1 MLRFKTLFPILIIF
15 PYSYLLS
22 QNLNRLFDEY
32 LNSYYLNK
40 QIPSI
45 SAGVLKDGEI
55 IWSSTKGLSDLENN
69 IPATNK
75 TLYRIASISKSITA
89 VGIMQLVEAG
99 RINLDDNV
107 RKYIPYLPPKLKP
120 FTVRQLLNHTS
131 GIRSYQEN
139 EFDSKKYFSSTRD
152 VIIYLMKD
160 SLEYTPGERYLYSTL
175 GYNLLAAIIENVSG
189 MSYADYLKKKIFEPA
204 GMASTIPDYQ
214 KNLIFNRARGY
225 ERNLFR
231 QLQNAPLADLSIK
244 YAGGGLL
251 STTDDLLRFASNLL
265 NGRLLKHET
274 LDSMLIPA
282 RLNNGKYINYGL
294 GFSFA
299 TDETGRKSFSHS
311 GAGTGF
317 TGHLIIYPD
326 ENIAAVYLVNIR
338 DRNLENPAKAL
349 LAITRLK
356 EKYPVKKSLADY
368 LMSEYT
374 KTSIDSVLNIYYVIS
389 SDSLNPYSSARDE
402 LYLFG
407 NDLLALNQSVDA
419 IKYFKFLSSQFPDDP
434 AIFVGLGNA
443 YFADG
448 NKGLALR
455 NFRLALRFDP
465 KNTFAKNMINKI
477 IGLN

>member
-15 PYSYLLS
+15 PFSYLLS

-160 SLEYTPGERYLYSTL
+160 SL
-175 GYNLLAAIIENVSG
+175 
-189 MSYADYLKKKIFEPA
+189 
-204 GMASTIPDYQ
+204 
-214 KNLIFNRARGY
+214 
-225 ERNLFR
+225 
-231 QLQNAPLADLSIK
+231 
-244 YAGGGLL
+244 
-251 STTDDLLRFASNLL
+251 
-265 NGRLLKHET
+265 
-274 LDSMLIPA
+274 
-282 RLNNGKYINYGL
+282 
-294 GFSFA
+294 
-299 TDETGRKSFSHS
+299 
-311 GAGTGF
+311 
-317 TGHLIIYPD
+317 
-326 ENIAAVYLVNIR
+326 
-338 DRNLENPAKAL
+338 
-349 LAITRLK
+349 
-356 EKYPVKKSLADY
+356 
-368 LMSEYT
+368 
-374 KTSIDSVLNIYYVIS
+374 
-389 SDSLNPYSSARDE
+389 
-402 LYLFG
+402 
-407 NDLLALNQSVDA
+407 
-419 IKYFKFLSSQFPDDP
+419 
-434 AIFVGLGNA
+434 
-443 YFADG
+443 
-448 NKGLALR
+448 
-455 NFRLALRFDP
+455 
-465 KNTFAKNMINKI
+465 
-477 IGLN
+477 